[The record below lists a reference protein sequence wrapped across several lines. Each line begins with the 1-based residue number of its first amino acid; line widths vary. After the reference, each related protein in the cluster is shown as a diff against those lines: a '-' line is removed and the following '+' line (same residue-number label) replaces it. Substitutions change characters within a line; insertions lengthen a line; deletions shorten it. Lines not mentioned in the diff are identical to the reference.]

1 MIVRGKLYLRR
12 PMKILKVD
20 GLHQVVFPT
29 FIMPKYPSELRVL
42 RMSGVWVD
50 ENRAPLPSHIK
61 IAELPDGID
70 GTYHDGF
77 VTVYDY
83 VTPLSCGLRFRDRLK
98 LAKKELQGF
107 KCGIAPALYLKSSH
121 RLLEHGALRAKEEY
135 YFRHPNSQYVQGKHT
150 RIIDQGWLEYTVPH
164 EYDGVILDIYAK
176 TRRKRKYSK
185 FEQLDR
191 IGGIIVEDTKT
202 KQQFPIVS
210 NFGLD
215 GDMIWRNRVAL
226 IGATVRY
233 SCTVPPSSNSGPS
246 DAKYVSTDL
255 RLLSKVVNED
265 L

>member
-1 MIVRGKLYLRR
+1 MLVRGKLYLRR
-12 PMKILKVD
+12 PMKILKVE

-29 FIMPKYPSELRVL
+29 LIMPKYPSEFRVL

-50 ENRAPLPSHIK
+50 ENRTPLPPHIK

-70 GTYHDGF
+70 GTYYDGF

-83 VTPLSCGLRFRDRLK
+83 VTPLSCGMGFRDRLK
-98 LAKKELQGF
+98 LAKKELWRF
-107 KCGIAPALYLKSSH
+107 KCGIASALYLKSSSK
-121 RLLEHGALRAKEEY
+121 LLEHGTLHAKEEY
-135 YFRHPNSQYVQGKHT
+135 YFRNPNSPYVQGKYT

-164 EYDGVILDIYAK
+164 EYAGVILDIYAK

-191 IGGIIVEDTKT
+191 IGGIIVEDIQT
-202 KQQFPIVS
+202 KQQFPITS

-215 GDMIWRNRVAL
+215 GDMLWRNRTAL

-233 SCTVPPSSNSGPS
+233 SCTVPPSKDSAPS
-246 DAKYVSTDL
+246 DVKYISADL
-255 RLLSKVVNED
+255 KLLSKVVNED